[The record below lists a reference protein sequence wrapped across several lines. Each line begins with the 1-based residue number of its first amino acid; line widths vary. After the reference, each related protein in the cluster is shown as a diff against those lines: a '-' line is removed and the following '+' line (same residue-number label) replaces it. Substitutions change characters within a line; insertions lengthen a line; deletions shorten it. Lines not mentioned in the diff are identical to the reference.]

1 MVFFF
6 YLKLPILFEGVHFN
20 IPVAAVL
27 LTRFKTF
34 HCQLKFYSTS
44 SLTFNLKFLS
54 NCFEDGCLTFK
65 LRIVLYL
72 FGITWLLLSTAQE
85 EYIFN
90 MSTVFVMLSVLF
102 TFVH

>member
-1 MVFFF
+1 M
-6 YLKLPILFEGVHFN
+6 FEGVHFN

-44 SLTFNLKFLS
+44 S
-54 NCFEDGCLTFK
+54 LTFK